1 MLKEFRSI
9 DVYWDKA
16 TRRIYEEI
24 RSSSSDEKGRK
35 LTVQIVNDGQIQD
48 LTNVALNLYWETQD
62 GENRGLD
69 PFEPLDAE
77 NGIYELYFRTGM
89 LEHVGKLNA
98 HLHLVDTTGAITSE
112 PFTIFVFEGVDVD
125 AMASDDELSALNQA
139 LIEVQNIKQ
148 DEAERVSAEEER
160 ITAEE
165 ERVSSENERK
175 AAETTRNTNETTRVS
190 SETDRVNAE
199 DIRIANETNRVN
211 AESNRVAAETARV
224 TAETER
230 EQGYPAL
237 DGRITTVEQNISL
250 SQVTK
255 SFSGQDQPYLSARID
270 IPAGHTGEGAV
281 IHHTSGRPLLIYYI
295 RPYDSHIDVG
305 FYDFNGDVLT
315 SSVTV
320 TVTAYF
326 RKKLG
331 S

>member
-125 AMASDDELSALNQA
+125 AMASEDELSALNQ
-139 LIEVQNIKQ
+139 
-148 DEAERVSAEEER
+148 
-160 ITAEE
+160 
-165 ERVSSENERK
+165 
-175 AAETTRNTNETTRVS
+175 
-190 SETDRVNAE
+190 
-199 DIRIANETNRVN
+199 
-211 AESNRVAAETARV
+211 
-224 TAETER
+224 
-230 EQGYPAL
+230 
-237 DGRITTVEQNISL
+237 
-250 SQVTK
+250 
-255 SFSGQDQPYLSARID
+255 
-270 IPAGHTGEGAV
+270 H
-281 IHHTSGRPLLIYYI
+281 
-295 RPYDSHIDVG
+295 
-305 FYDFNGDVLT
+305 
-315 SSVTV
+315 
-320 TVTAYF
+320 
-326 RKKLG
+326 
-331 S
+331 